1 MIKHYT
7 LTLADEHG
15 TVIDQFDVVYGPE
28 VDEAPSGTVDDLVCD
43 MAVYPGVSGVASI
56 VEDDIAQAIKRIQ
69 K

>member
-7 LTLADEHG
+7 LTLADENG

-28 VDEAPSGTVDDLVCD
+28 VDVAPSGTVDELQYDLV
-43 MAVYPGVSGVASI
+43 VYPSDTIASA
-56 VEDDIAQAIKRIQ
+56 VGASLANAIKRIQ